1 MQDQHDGAAA
11 EGAGL
16 RRHEAQGECLLRA
29 EIGFWRELLE
39 VADCTVP
46 AESIE
51 RMQQALALAECRLL
65 QLFGERSA
73 QAASSACPESAS
85 AALSRSLH

>member
-1 MQDQHDGAAA
+1 MQDHHDRVAA
-11 EGAGL
+11 EEAEP
-16 RRHEAQGECLLRA
+16 RRREAQGEFLLRA
-29 EIGFWRELLE
+29 EIGFWREMLE

-65 QLFGERSA
+65 QLLGERSA
-73 QAASSACPESAS
+73 QAASSTCPESTS
-85 AALSRSLH
+85 VTVSRSLH

>member
-1 MQDQHDGAAA
+1 MQDHHDGAAA
-11 EGAGL
+11 NGAAL
-16 RRHEAQGECLLRA
+16 RRCEAQGETLLRA
-29 EIGFWRELLE
+29 EIGVWREMLE

-46 AESIE
+46 AESVE

-73 QAASSACPESAS
+73 QAASSSCPESTS
-85 AALSRSLH
+85 PALSRSLH